1 VSDSGTN
8 KQRVADAFDL
18 WARGEGSVFDLLAD
32 DAQWT
37 ITGTSTLAGTYTSR
51 RQFLDEV
58 IAPLTARLATAIVP
72 TVQSIVAEGDWVVV
86 LFEGHAKAA
95 DGPAYDNRYSW
106 HLRWE
111 GDAVVEV
118 VAFFDA
124 PTLDE
129 LFERVPA

>member
-1 VSDSGTN
+1 MSDSASN
-8 KQRVADAFDL
+8 KKRVEAAFDV

-32 DAQWT
+32 DATWT

-58 IAPLTARLATAIVP
+58 IAPLTARLAEPIRP
-72 TVQSIVAEGDWVVV
+72 TVQSIVAEGEWVVA
-86 LFEGHAKAA
+86 LFEGHAKAV

-106 HLRWE
+106 HMRWD
-111 GDAVVEV
+111 GDAIVEV